1 MNINKKSEKFELITI
16 NNMSKVEEFIIPI
29 KIDKKLEIGSDME
42 IKYLKD
48 LINKYSKLKLK
59 IK

>member
-1 MNINKKSEKFELITI
+1 MNIDKKSKKLELITI
-16 NNMSKVEEFIIPI
+16 NNMPKVEEYLIPI
-29 KIDKKLEIGSDME
+29 KIDRKLEIGSDME

-59 IK
+59 N